1 MQMRMIDIESR
12 NLQSQTDP
20 RDRGS
25 SASIAHPRKSS
36 ILPIRL
42 QRRYTADLT
51 TYIEYTKVAILA
63 WHCTE

>member
-1 MQMRMIDIESR
+1 MNDIQSR

-25 SASIAHPRKSS
+25 SASIARPQKLR

-42 QRRYTADLT
+42 QWRHTADLT